1 MNKPIPD
8 PRVFRYA
15 DLVVG
20 RKETG
25 DYPITPEVYA
35 HFLGAFGDYNPLH
48 VDDAYARQC
57 GFGGKVMHGSLLNGF
72 LSHFVGMVFP
82 GRASLLLTVDL
93 RFSEPSYLGDM
104 IRLEA
109 VVSQKLDAR
118 RIVVLDVVL
127 HNATRDLVA
136 ARGRVQ
142 VMMRE
147 EA

>member
-1 MNKPIPD
+1 MNKSIPE
-8 PRVFRYA
+8 PRVWRYA
-15 DLVVG
+15 DLAVG
-20 RKETG
+20 RKETR
-25 DYPITPEVYA
+25 DYPITPEVYD

-48 VDDAYARQC
+48 VDDAYAREC

-72 LSHFVGMVFP
+72 VSHFVGMVFP

-93 RFSEPSYLGDM
+93 RFSEPSYLGDV

-109 VVSQKLDAR
+109 EVSQKLEAR
-118 RIVVLDVVL
+118 KIVVLDL
-127 HNATRDLVA
+127 MLRNATRDCLA

-147 EA
+147 EP

>member
-1 MNKPIPD
+1 MNKPIPE

-15 DLVVG
+15 DLAVG
-20 RKETG
+20 RKEAG
-25 DYPITPEVYA
+25 DYPITPEVYE
-35 HFLGAFGDYNPLH
+35 HFLAAFGDYNPLH

-57 GFGGKVMHGSLLNGF
+57 GFGGTVMHGSLLNGF
-72 LSHFVGMVFP
+72 VSHFVGMVFP

-93 RFSEPSYLGDM
+93 RFSEPSHLGDV

-109 VVSQKLDAR
+109 EVSQKLDAR
-118 RIVVLDVVL
+118 KIVVLDVML
-127 HNATRDLVA
+127 RNATRDRVA

-147 EA
+147 EP